1 MKTSKIVIW
10 ESEISTHVK
19 QFLVN
24 DWKSKAGIDNP
35 SRSAVLMNNAED
47 DQELRRGNVIWEGNN
62 KLPWF

>member
-1 MKTSKIVIW
+1 
-10 ESEISTHVK
+10 
-19 QFLVN
+19 FLVN